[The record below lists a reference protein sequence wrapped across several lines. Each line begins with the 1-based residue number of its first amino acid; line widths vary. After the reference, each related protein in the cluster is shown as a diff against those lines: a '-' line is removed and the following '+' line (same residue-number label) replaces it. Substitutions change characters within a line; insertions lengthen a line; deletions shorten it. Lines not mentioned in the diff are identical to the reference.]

1 MLRNFFQGVDMSL
14 AKLLNRII
22 LILFLIGAAL
32 LFMLEIT
39 TVRQSILDQMSAN
52 LETAITALGLVLQG
66 TLLNED
72 KVLAETIVN
81 AMFDGGFVSAITL
94 VDPDGQMLFHKV
106 FTSTQQS
113 IPAWLPSL
121 IAMPPVKVEQELTD
135 GWRMLGTLTLEG
147 HSGYA
152 YQHLWNA
159 VSRTGLALLG
169 GLIVFSLLIP
179 WICKRLLRPLTEIN
193 QQLSLIRKRQY
204 GAELPIPWLKE
215 LKDVASSVN
224 QLVSERK
231 RDMLQQRLKIT
242 QLGKQQEASSHLP
255 LINLHPVDEEWQ
267 QQHFYST
274 QGDILLYRRLLPRQ
288 PFSGET
294 PLTKLQQAITYWLG
308 QECEGLSLPLSL
320 LSHPQWPQLQNEL
333 IEAPKGRFVDW
344 RWDIT
349 TLPASALTTFMALE
363 GTGLE
368 LAFSGIPINNEV
380 LNQLDPVYPAFISLA
395 VTNSP
400 LYWNL
405 VSQSLHGSGYTLL
418 AEASS
423 ITDINILRAWGIDGY
438 ATGASS

>member
-1 MLRNFFQGVDMSL
+1 MSL

-22 LILFLIGAAL
+22 LVLFLIGAIL

-106 FTSTQQS
+106 FTSTQQN
-113 IPAWLPSL
+113 IPAWLPNL

-159 VSRTGLALLG
+159 ISRTGLALLG

-179 WICKRLLRPLTEIN
+179 WICKRLLRPLAEIN

-204 GAELPIPWLKE
+204 GAELPIPWIKE
-215 LKDVASSVN
+215 LKEVASSVN

-255 LINLHPVDEEWQ
+255 LVNLQSVDEGWQ

-274 QGDILLYRRLLPRQ
+274 QGNILLYRRLLPRRS
-288 PFSGET
+288 FSGET
-294 PLTKLQQAITYWLG
+294 SLIELEQAIAYWLN
-308 QECEGLSLPLSL
+308 QECEGLALPLSL
-320 LSHPQWPQLQNEL
+320 LANPHWPALQNTL
-333 IEAPKGRFVDW
+333 IKVPKGRIIDW
-344 RWDIT
+344 RWDLAI
-349 TLPASALTTFMALE
+349 LPADAMASFMALE
-363 GTGLE
+363 GAGLE
-368 LAFSGIPINNEV
+368 LAFSAIPINNEV
-380 LNQLDPVYPAFISLA
+380 LSQLDPIYPTFISLA
-395 VTNSP
+395 VTNAP

-405 VSQSLHGSGYTLL
+405 VSQSLHGSGYILL

-423 ITDINILRAWGIDGY
+423 IDDIDTLRAWGIDGHANG
-438 ATGASS
+438 ATQ

>member
-1 MLRNFFQGVDMSL
+1 MSL

-22 LILFLIGAAL
+22 LVLFLIGAIL

-106 FTSTQQS
+106 FTSTQQN
-113 IPAWLPSL
+113 IPAWLPNL

-159 VSRTGLALLG
+159 ISRTGLALLG

-179 WICKRLLRPLTEIN
+179 WICKRLLRPLAEIN

-204 GAELPIPWLKE
+204 GAELPIPWIKE
-215 LKDVASSVN
+215 LKEVASSVN

-242 QLGKQQEASSHLP
+242 QLGKQ
-255 LINLHPVDEEWQ
+255 
-267 QQHFYST
+267 
-274 QGDILLYRRLLPRQ
+274 
-288 PFSGET
+288 
-294 PLTKLQQAITYWLG
+294 
-308 QECEGLSLPLSL
+308 
-320 LSHPQWPQLQNEL
+320 
-333 IEAPKGRFVDW
+333 
-344 RWDIT
+344 
-349 TLPASALTTFMALE
+349 
-363 GTGLE
+363 
-368 LAFSGIPINNEV
+368 
-380 LNQLDPVYPAFISLA
+380 
-395 VTNSP
+395 SP
-400 LYWNL
+400 
-405 VSQSLHGSGYTLL
+405 SPG
-418 AEASS
+418 
-423 ITDINILRAWGIDGY
+423 
-438 ATGASS
+438 

>member
-1 MLRNFFQGVDMSL
+1 MSL

-22 LILFLIGAAL
+22 LVLFLIGAAL

-169 GLIVFSLLIP
+169 GLIIFSLLIP

-288 PFSGET
+288 PFSGEM
-294 PLTKLQQAITYWLG
+294 PLIKLQQAITYWLG

-320 LSHPQWPQLQNEL
+320 LSHPQWPQLQNGL
-333 IEAPKGRFVDW
+333 IKAPKGRFIDW

-349 TLPASALTTFMALE
+349 TLPASAMATFMALE
-363 GTGLE
+363 GAGLE

-423 ITDINILRAWGIDGY
+423 ITDINILRAWGVDGY

>member
-22 LILFLIGAAL
+22 LVLFLIGAAL

-169 GLIVFSLLIP
+169 GLIIFSLLIP

-333 IEAPKGRFVDW
+333 IRVPKGRFVDW